1 MFSWYFSLIKYVLNK
16 VKISGGKVRDKTYFY
31 IVNIN
36 FVLSVKNA
44 TKKRKYLYLNSNL
57 NTLNIE
63 VF

>member
-16 VKISGGKVRDKTYFY
+16 VKFSGGKVRDKTYFY

-44 TKKRKYLYLNSNL
+44 KKKKG
-57 NTLNIE
+57 NIYI
-63 VF
+63 